1 MEYTEVHYFKCRYC
15 SQTFPSRDKMNHHLE
30 ECRRDH
36 DTHAYRLRYR
46 VKMETIYFLSRMGS
60 VDLGERKDDRR
71 FIHESY
77 SISELYM
84 SRREFE
90 EDLGVI
96 SITLNGT
103 TIDIDTF
110 LPDRE
115 ENTLNQMMLMMKET
129 ARRVFSRIGD
139 LIDDNV
145 KDVTLFNE

>member
-15 SQTFPSRDKMNHHLE
+15 SQTFSNKDEMNHHLE

-60 VDLGERKDDRR
+60 IDLGERKDSRR
-71 FIHESY
+71 FIHERY
-77 SISELYM
+77 YISELYM
-84 SRREFE
+84 PRKEFE

-96 SITLNGT
+96 SVALSGT
-103 TIDIDTF
+103 TMDLYTL

-115 ENTLNQMMLMMKET
+115 ENTLNQMMLMMKKL
-129 ARRVFSRIGD
+129 ARKVFSKIGD
-139 LIDDNV
+139 LIDDNI